1 MFDRLNQLPPCV
13 DYVTTHLCPADDENA
28 DPACERMF
36 FTRENGQRIDA
47 IRDTIAQWHADG
59 RIDDDE
65 LAYILA
71 PLIYACSYTSNTS
84 GVFKA
89 YHHGWGGKTGTAL
102 YRIRSRLTLRP
113 PVLFDNGLSNL
124 ALRADAQELVE
135 RLADFQP
142 DIVYIDPPYNQHPY
156 GSNYHVLNTV
166 ALWDKPPLSNDLHI
180 HGNKSA
186 IRTDWRT
193 QRRSPYNI
201 AREALPAFESLVE
214 QLDARWALISYSTDG
229 NIPLRDLL
237 TTLAGRGELSVIMQ
251 SYKRYRVSTPRMSR
265 KSHNVEFV
273 AMVDLHGR
281 PSRRRVDG
289 IIRRIE
295 RQEQDAVAA

>member
-1 MFDRLNQLPPCV
+1 M
-13 DYVTTHLCPADDENA
+13 
-28 DPACERMF
+28 
-36 FTRENGQRIDA
+36 
-47 IRDTIAQWHADG
+47 
-59 RIDDDE
+59 
-65 LAYILA
+65 
-71 PLIYACSYTSNTS
+71 
-84 GVFKA
+84 
-89 YHHGWGGKTGTAL
+89 
-102 YRIRSRLTLRP
+102 
-113 PVLFDNGLSNL
+113 
-124 ALRADAQELVE
+124 
-135 RLADFQP
+135 
-142 DIVYIDPPYNQHPY
+142 
-156 GSNYHVLNTV
+156 
-166 ALWDKPPLSNDLHI
+166 
-180 HGNKSA
+180 
-186 IRTDWRT
+186 
-193 QRRSPYNI
+193 
-201 AREALPAFESLVE
+201 PAFESLVE